1 MQAALRISAS
11 LFSGQLEQL
20 TQEDLQQLYLDGMPA
35 SKTSEK
41 QMTLV
46 QVLVDSGLAKSNKMA
61 REFIANNA
69 VSVNG
74 DKEANVE
81 AVLTSSAGLQGQYHV
96 IKRGKKL
103 FHLLHWAG

>member
-1 MQAALRISAS
+1 MQAALRISEA

-20 TQEDLQQLYLDGMPA
+20 NREDLQQLYLDGMPA
-35 SKTSEK
+35 SKASEAS
-41 QMTLV
+41 MTLV

-61 REFIANNA
+61 REFIGNNA

-74 DKEANVE
+74 EKVSDVE
-81 AVLTSSAGLQGQYHV
+81 ASLTSVSGLHGSYHV

-103 FHLLHWAG
+103 FHLLHWA